1 MIASVWPILFAT
13 LPVFPSYSLLLFPKL
28 GGYTV
33 IHFLSIPPV
42 AYSLSKII
50 IIKKLSLID
59 VVSHMHGQ
67 AKSPLP
73 YKLHTLCSF
82 RLPLSQEHILLGNNY
97 SCSHSHQPKKADLE
111 YSSGLCLTR
120 TKKKKHIVLATST
133 LPFDKMCKIQLWS
146 EGQDYCSVG
155 SFTSCLY

>member
-1 MIASVWPILFAT
+1 MIASVWPVLFAT
-13 LPVFPSYSLLLFPKL
+13 LPGFPSYSLLLFPKL
-28 GGYTV
+28 EVYTV

-82 RLPLSQEHILLGNNY
+82 RLPLSQEHILPGNNY

-120 TKKKKHIVLATST
+120 TKKKKTHSFSNIHLA
-133 LPFDKMCKIQLWS
+133 LRQN
-146 EGQDYCSVG
+146 V
-155 SFTSCLY
+155 